1 MRSFFFIFIFLIY
14 GAVCFYVGFRGWQTL
29 PNIKTVKIVYLILII
44 LLSLGYIVGVAFQ
57 RHIPLGVARVIE
69 YVGSMWFIFLL
80 YAFMAVVLID
90 IVRLFDH
97 WFHFLPAGK
106 NFGIFNLQQIAALGV
121 LAVIAALFT
130 TGYHRFT
137 HPKTEIVD
145 IYLPQKS
152 SNEENVLNIALAS
165 DLHLG
170 SIIREKTTRRFVE
183 MINGLNPD
191 IILLAGDAINSDLRT
206 LKAQQ
211 LHIPLQ
217 EFDAPLGVY
226 AVLGNHEY
234 ISGDVEEAMRFLRSA
249 GIDVLRDAIEVVDHQ
264 LILIGRDDRTNPNRK
279 SLRELTDQIDN
290 YNNLPIVVMDHQP
303 YDLNNAVE
311 NNITLSLSGHTHNGQ
326 IWPITMVV
334 KSMYE
339 LAHGY
344 MKKGDTHFYVSS
356 GLGIWGPPFRI
367 GSQSEV
373 VLIRLH
379 FEK

>member
-183 MINGLNPD
+183 KINSLNPD

-290 YNNLPIVVMDHQP
+290 YNNLPVVVMDHQP

>member
-14 GAVCFYVGFRGWQTL
+14 GAVCFYVSFRGWQTL

-121 LAVIAALFT
+121 LAVIAVLFI

-217 EFDAPLGVY
+217 ELDAPLGVY
-226 AVLGNHEY
+226 AILGNHEY

-290 YNNLPIVVMDHQP
+290 YNNMPVVVMDHQP

-339 LAHGY
+339 LAYGY

-379 FEK
+379 FEE